1 MTFEYK
7 GNTWSRHPE
16 YDNGFKAGQQSKQA
30 EIDALKNL
38 IDEIVG
44 IVREADLSDGDSS
57 VAIVHDKIQ
66 GLLK

>member
-1 MTFEYK
+1 MTFEFK

-16 YDNGFKAGQQSKQA
+16 YDKGFKAGQKSKQA

-38 IDEIVG
+38 IDGIVG

-66 GLLK
+66 ELLK

>member
-1 MTFEYK
+1 MTFEFK

-16 YDNGFKAGQQSKQA
+16 YDKGFKAGQKSKQA
-30 EIDALKNL
+30 EVDALKNL
-38 IDEIVG
+38 IGGIVD

-66 GLLK
+66 EILK